1 MARPVG
7 QRPMHERSDWT
18 EQDLLTIEEAAGR
31 LEQEM
36 EETRG
41 ALAAAIDPDER
52 ANLARR
58 LQAMEAT
65 KARFAG

>member
-1 MARPVG
+1 
-7 QRPMHERSDWT
+7 
-18 EQDLLTIEEAAGR
+18 
-31 LEQEM
+31 M